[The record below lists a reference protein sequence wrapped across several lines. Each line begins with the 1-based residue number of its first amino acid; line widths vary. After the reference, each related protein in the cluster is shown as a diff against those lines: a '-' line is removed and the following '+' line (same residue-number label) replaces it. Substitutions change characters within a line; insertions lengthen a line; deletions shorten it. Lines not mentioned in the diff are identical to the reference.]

1 MSITIKSN
9 NLAVNNFGSVK
20 MIGTTAQA
28 EFDKY
33 KARVLADGG
42 VIKDEARTLAAFNL
56 LFDTKMYGNMNT
68 AVSGAFG
75 VKMSGVG
82 IAKLYAID
90 GDDLVGA
97 VYGTGSLPT
106 LDANNNIS
114 FAANST
120 TVNGGMFSTVTKKI
134 LSKVGNF
141 GFAVKVDSSSTT
153 SALTTVAAVS
163 LHADETANSAIAK
176 LAYNGVSVLYT
187 TQKDPLNL
195 SSPTYLTAA
204 SVVINADSYNPVAVR
219 SSTLDGKL
227 QFSKAGALVNA
238 VPSVQTGQPFS
249 EIKTKEFYIDFG
261 GEALSTT
268 KSFTNAVI
276 KDFMSFNQATAQ
288 QAAQLSGF
296 K

>member
-9 NLAVNNFGSVK
+9 NIAANNFGSVK
-20 MIGTTAQA
+20 MIGTTAQS

-68 AVSGAFG
+68 AVSGTFG
-75 VKMSGVG
+75 VKMNGSG
-82 IAKLYAID
+82 IAKLYSLD
-90 GDDLVGA
+90 GEDLVGV

-106 LDANNNIS
+106 LDVNNNIS

-120 TVNGGMFSTVTKKI
+120 TVNGGMFSTATKKI
-134 LSKVGNF
+134 LSKAGNF
-141 GFAVKVDSSSTT
+141 GFVVKVDSSSTT
-153 SALTTVAAVS
+153 SELTTVAAVS
-163 LHADETANSAIAK
+163 LHADEVAEKTTAK

-195 SSPTYLTAA
+195 SSPTYLPTA
-204 SVVINADSYNPVAVR
+204 SVVINADSYNPFAIR
-219 SSTLDGKL
+219 SSTLDGNI
-227 QFSKAGALVNA
+227 QFSRAGALVNSKPA
-238 VPSVQTGQPFS
+238 IQTGQPFE
-249 EIKTKEFYIDFG
+249 EIKSKEFYIDFG

-276 KDFMSFNQATAQ
+276 KGFMSFNQATAQ

-296 K
+296 N